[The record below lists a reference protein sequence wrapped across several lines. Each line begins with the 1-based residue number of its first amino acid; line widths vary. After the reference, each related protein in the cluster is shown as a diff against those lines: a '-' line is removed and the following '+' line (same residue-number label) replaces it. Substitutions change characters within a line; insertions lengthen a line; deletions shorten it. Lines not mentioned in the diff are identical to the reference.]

1 MTVRKACWYWSVM
14 LTSSAL
20 FAMQACKAED
30 HVKFPLISL
39 YILFPYS
46 KVSGTGYMSDALIKC
61 LDVSV
66 INRNKELIFKTD
78 DFITAEQLLKKSEL
92 FL

>member
-1 MTVRKACWYWSVM
+1 MVRKAWWYWSVM

-20 FAMQACKAED
+20 FAMQACNAED

-46 KVSGTGYMSDALIKC
+46 KVSGTGYVSDALIRC

-66 INRNKELIFKTD
+66 TNRKEKELIFKTD
-78 DFITAEQLLKKSEL
+78 NLIIAEQLLK
-92 FL
+92 